1 MRWPKRQAGVEQVTD
16 ITSKRWAEDAE
27 DTERSVDLR
36 KGSSDVG
43 EKRESRLMANE
54 GLGALSDT
62 RGRDRGYE
70 GTRQETSEKGK

>member
-1 MRWPKRQAGVEQVTD
+1 MTD
-16 ITSKRWAEDAE
+16 ETSERWAEDAE

-54 GLGALSDT
+54 GLGALLDA
-62 RGRDRGYE
+62 RNRDRRYE
-70 GTRQETSEKGK
+70 GRRRETSEKGK